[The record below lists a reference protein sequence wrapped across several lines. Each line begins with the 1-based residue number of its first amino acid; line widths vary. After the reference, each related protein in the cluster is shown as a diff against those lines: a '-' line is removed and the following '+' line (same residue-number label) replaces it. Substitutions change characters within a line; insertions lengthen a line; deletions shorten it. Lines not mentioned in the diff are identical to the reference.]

1 MNDNQANFDAATGQ
15 SINNPQNNGSNNINN
30 SGSNIDSNKVNVTN
44 NSTEVNVSQTI
55 QQQPI
60 QQQPIQQQSVQQQ
73 PVSQNN
79 LQSIA
84 TVDQSSEDF
93 INNVQKDTENSIS
106 KGEVTKSYFLI
117 ILLFII
123 VFVSIFFLFPIL
135 FEKKL

>member
-1 MNDNQANFDAATGQ
+1 MNGNQSNFDATTGQ

-30 SGSNIDSNKVNVTN
+30 SGSNIDSNKLNVTN
-44 NSTEVNVSQTI
+44 NSTEVNVSQPT

-60 QQQPIQQQSVQQQ
+60 QQQPVQQQ